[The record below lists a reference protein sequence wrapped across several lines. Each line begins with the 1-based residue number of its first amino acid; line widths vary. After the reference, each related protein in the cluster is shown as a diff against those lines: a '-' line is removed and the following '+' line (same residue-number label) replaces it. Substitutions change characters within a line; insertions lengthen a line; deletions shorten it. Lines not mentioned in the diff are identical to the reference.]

1 MIESNLLPDFVLSIE
16 DDQAP
21 QNFLLA
27 RYAKMKGLPDPST
40 FKALEKPSEEQP
52 VSITLKCVD
61 TMRKTLC
68 RWIRNDVFLNDR
80 CQLLLRHQFLYRLS
94 LLSGSSKGR
103 TMINCGD
110 SSQLQ

>member
-52 VSITLKCVD
+52 VSIIYVEMCRYHEKGFVD
-61 TMRKTLC
+61 GYVMMY
-68 RWIRNDVFLNDR
+68 F
-80 CQLLLRHQFLYRLS
+80 
-94 LLSGSSKGR
+94 
-103 TMINCGD
+103 
-110 SSQLQ
+110 